1 MLTEKRK
8 KKQKRIPVKKQ
19 KREPVGERRVKM
31 ELVQTVIV
39 LTGLLVNSVSDIKE
53 KEILIKFTALYGIIG
68 IVIKILIGFDG
79 KDFLLAMLPGII
91 CMTLSFLTQ
100 EQIGCGDAWILLATG
115 CCICSRDL
123 FLVCMLAFAGVGM
136 AALFLFVVL
145 HKKGTYEVP
154 FVPFVFAGAIC
165 VRCIGL

>member
-1 MLTEKRK
+1 
-8 KKQKRIPVKKQ
+8 
-19 KREPVGERRVKM
+19 M

-39 LTGLLVNSVSDIKE
+39 LTGLLINCAVDIKK
-53 KEILIKFTALYGIIG
+53 KEILIKFTVLYGFIG
-68 IVIKILIGFDG
+68 LVIKILTGFDG
-79 KDFLLAMLPGII
+79 KDFLLSMLPGII
-91 CMTLSFLTQ
+91 CMMLSFLTK
-100 EQIGCGDAWILLATG
+100 EQIGLGDAWILLATG

-123 FLVCMLAFAGVGM
+123 FLVCMFALAGVGM

>member
-1 MLTEKRK
+1 M
-8 KKQKRIPVKKQ
+8 PVKKL
-19 KREPVGERRVKM
+19 KWDLGRERRVKM

-39 LTGLLVNSVSDIKE
+39 LTGLLVNSVSDMKK
-53 KEILIKFTALYGIIG
+53 KEILIKFTIIFGIIG
-68 IVIKILIGFDG
+68 AFIKIVIGFDG

-91 CMTLSFLTQ
+91 CMILSFLTQ
-100 EQIGCGDAWILLATG
+100 EQIGLGDAWILLATG

-123 FLVCMLAFAGVGM
+123 FLVCMLALAGVGM

-145 HKKGTYEVP
+145 HKKGSYEVP
-154 FVPFVFAGAIC
+154 FVPFVFAGVIC